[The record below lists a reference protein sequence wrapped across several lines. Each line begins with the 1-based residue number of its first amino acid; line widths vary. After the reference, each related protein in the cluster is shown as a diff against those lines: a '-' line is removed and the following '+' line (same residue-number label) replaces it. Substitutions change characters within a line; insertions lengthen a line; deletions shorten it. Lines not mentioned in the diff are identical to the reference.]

1 MDTIRHLYRIGHGP
15 SSSHTM
21 APCKATEKFYAQN
34 PNASHYIVELYGSL
48 ALTGKGHMTDKAIL
62 DVLPHDRSEI
72 VWKPQETLPYH
83 PNGMKF
89 IASFDDSDE
98 IKTWVVYSVGGG
110 ALSVGPDDDETV
122 QIYPHRNIA
131 EIMDYCTRTGK
142 QFWEYVEE
150 CEGPEIWDY
159 LAEVRRAMYAAIDR
173 GLKTEGVIPG
183 GLGISR
189 KASIYLRRGKLMN
202 PTMSSVGR
210 LISYTL
216 AVSEENATGGVVV
229 TAPTCGSCGVVPGIL
244 RYLEENL
251 GHSEETVLKALATA
265 GLFGN
270 VVKHN
275 GSISGAMVGCQGE
288 VGVAAS
294 MAAAACAQLYSC
306 SIRQIEYAAEMALEH
321 HLGLTCDPIMGLVQV
336 PCIERN
342 AFAVGTAI
350 FVGEYVFFTDGTH
363 FVSFDEV
370 VQTMMKTGLDMPSLY
385 RETSEGGLAKFAKS
399 GQERMVVG
407 NIIPVRAHKSHHRHK
422 SSNHP
427 MD

>member
-1 MDTIRHLYRIGHGP
+1 MDTIRHLYRIGYGP

-21 APCKATEKFYAQN
+21 APRHAAETFYRDHPDA
-34 PNASHYIVELYGSL
+34 AHYTVTLYGSL
-48 ALTGKGHMTDKAIL
+48 ALTGKGHFTDKAIL
-62 DVLPHDRSEI
+62 EVLPPERTEI
-72 VWKPQETLPYH
+72 EWKPDETLAFH

-89 IASFDDSDE
+89 TATFDQSDRIE
-98 IKTWVVYSVGGG
+98 EWVVYSVGGG
-110 ALSVGPDDDETV
+110 ALSVGPDDDERLH
-122 QIYPHRNIA
+122 IYPHKNIA
-131 EIMDYCTRTGK
+131 EIMDYCMRTGK
-142 QFWEYVEE
+142 QYWEYVEE

-159 LAEVRRAMYAAIDR
+159 LAEVRRKMYAAIDR
-173 GLKTEGVIPG
+173 GLKNEGVIPG
-183 GLGISR
+183 GLGLNR
-189 KASIYLRRGKLMN
+189 KAAIYLRRGKLMN
-202 PTMSSVGR
+202 PTMASVGR

-216 AVSEENATGGVVV
+216 AVSEENATGGEVV

-251 GHSEETVLKALATA
+251 QHSEETVLKALATA

-321 HLGLTCDPIMGLVQV
+321 HLGLTCDPILGLVQV

-370 VQTMMKTGLDMPSLY
+370 VETMMKTGLDMPSLY
-385 RETSEGGLAKFAKS
+385 RETSEGGLAKFAKT
-399 GQERMVVG
+399 GADRTYIG
-407 NIIPVRAHKSHHRHK
+407 NIIPVPQPK
-422 SSNHP
+422 P
-427 MD
+427 